1 MKKKLSKILIVA
13 LFILFIGTNI
23 YANELGDYDGDDA
36 VTSFDAYMALD
47 MSNLDREFTQE
58 ELDTLDID
66 KDGYITSFDAYLI
79 LSYSV
84 GIDENGY
91 WSVEEP
97 EPQPTSEDD
106 IFNKYYNPVESKY
119 YYNQL
124 SDEEKQIYDTL
135 GDDKDEL
142 KTGAKQ
148 EVVDAEDA
156 LETEV
161 NKMYRNVYYAF
172 KYDNPDVFYMRTFNM
187 SWRIYGN
194 NVIQVASVTP
204 ELYTNITDIDVS
216 VTELEKARRE
226 AIVSLTAT
234 NDYEKVLQLHN
245 YLVTH
250 NTYDMNVINTPGYE
264 GVGTNSA
271 YGALVKGTS
280 VCEGYSMAFKYL
292 LNAVGIECEIISG
305 YGNGGGHAWN
315 AVKLNGIWYYV
326 DTTWDDPVGVGD
338 PNYIGYNYF

>member
-97 EPQPTSEDD
+97 EPQPTSEDY

-148 EVVDAEDA
+148 EVVDAVPAEPVT
-156 LETEV
+156 LTS
-161 NKMYRNVYYAF
+161 NSPSLRIK
-172 KYDNPDVFYMRTFNM
+172 VFPPT
-187 SWRIYGN
+187 
-194 NVIQVASVTP
+194 V
-204 ELYTNITDIDVS
+204 
-216 VTELEKARRE
+216 
-226 AIVSLTAT
+226 
-234 NDYEKVLQLHN
+234 
-245 YLVTH
+245 
-250 NTYDMNVINTPGYE
+250 
-264 GVGTNSA
+264 
-271 YGALVKGTS
+271 
-280 VCEGYSMAFKYL
+280 
-292 LNAVGIECEIISG
+292 
-305 YGNGGGHAWN
+305 
-315 AVKLNGIWYYV
+315 
-326 DTTWDDPVGVGD
+326 
-338 PNYIGYNYF
+338 